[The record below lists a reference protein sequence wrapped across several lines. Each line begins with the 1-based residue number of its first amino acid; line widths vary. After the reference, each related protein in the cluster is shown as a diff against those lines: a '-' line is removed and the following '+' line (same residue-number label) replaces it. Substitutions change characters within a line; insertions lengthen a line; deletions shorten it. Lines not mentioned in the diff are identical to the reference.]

1 MSKKRKNKN
10 SVTVTK
16 EVIENENI
24 ANDKQGGRIMA
35 MLNGMLENA
44 NNDVDVKNGGNIMNN
59 TQNNNNNQVAQAA
72 QQVMQQATVA
82 GQQGQVPVFVNPNTA
97 AQAQYVMTQ
106 QGQAVPVQ
114 FVDPNQI
121 QQLMQQQA
129 VAQQLTNPNPAT
141 QAQQVIA
148 VPAQGQVQSQPAQG
162 QGQQQPKVVYVQVPV
177 PAQAQTQEQPAP
189 QVVEVESESSF
200 TDDHPIL
207 TLGLMA
213 AGAYVGYKFIS
224 NVFFDDNNS
233 SSAAVSDN
241 DTIDL
246 VPADFSSFF

>member
-1 MSKKRKNKN
+1 MSRKKNNKDKN
-10 SVTVTK
+10 SVTVANK
-16 EVIENENI
+16 EVIENVV
-24 ANDKQGGRIMA
+24 NDEQKQGRKRIMD
-35 MLNGMLENA
+35 MLNGMMNVA
-44 NNDVDVKNGGNIMNN
+44 NNDVVNGGNNMN
-59 TQNNNNNQVAQAA
+59 TQNNNQVAQAA

-82 GQQGQVPVFVNPNTA
+82 GQQGQAVPVYVNPNFA
-97 AQAQYVMTQ
+97 AQAQYAMPQ
-106 QGQAVPVQ
+106 QGQPVQ

-121 QQLMQQQA
+121 QQVMQQQA

-148 VPAQGQVQSQPAQG
+148 VPAQGQQQVQAQPAQG
-162 QGQQQPKVVYVQVPV
+162 QQPKVVYVQVPV
-177 PAQAQTQEQPAP
+177 PAQAQTQEQAP

-200 TDDHPIL
+200 TDEHPIL

-233 SSAAVSDN
+233 SSVVSDN

-246 VPADFSSFF
+246 VPTADFSSFF

>member
-1 MSKKRKNKN
+1 MARKNKNKNKN
-10 SVTVTK
+10 SVTVTE
-16 EVIENENI
+16 EVIENGKNVN
-24 ANDKQGGRIMA
+24 NDEQGGKRIMD
-35 MLNGMLENA
+35 MLNGMMNV
-44 NNDVDVKNGGNIMNN
+44 NNGDVNGGNTMN
-59 TQNNNNNQVAQAA
+59 QNNNQVAQAA

-97 AQAQYVMTQ
+97 AQAQYVMNQ

-114 FVDPNQI
+114 FVDPNQV
-121 QQLMQQQA
+121 QQVMQQQA
-129 VAQQLTNPNPAT
+129 VAQQLTNPNPDT

-148 VPAQGQVQSQPAQG
+148 VSAQGQQQVQSQQA

-224 NVFFDDNNS
+224 NVFFDDNNTS
-233 SSAAVSDN
+233 SAVSDN

-246 VPADFSSFF
+246 VPTADFSSFF

>member
-1 MSKKRKNKN
+1 MSRKKNNKNKN
-10 SVTVTK
+10 SVT
-16 EVIENENI
+16 NENVV
-24 ANDKQGGRIMA
+24 NDEGGRIRA
-35 MLNGMLENA
+35 MLNGMLA
-44 NNDVDVKNGGNIMNN
+44 NNDVNGGNNMN
-59 TQNNNNNQVAQAA
+59 TQNNNQNQVNQVA

-106 QGQAVPVQ
+106 QGPVPVQ
-114 FVDPNQI
+114 FVDPNQV

>member
-1 MSKKRKNKN
+1 MSRKKNNKNKN
-10 SVTVTK
+10 SVT
-16 EVIENENI
+16 NENVV
-24 ANDKQGGRIMA
+24 NDEGGRIRA
-35 MLNGMLENA
+35 MLNGMLA
-44 NNDVDVKNGGNIMNN
+44 NNDVNVNGGNNMN
-59 TQNNNNNQVAQAA
+59 TQNNNQNQVNQVA

-114 FVDPNQI
+114 FVDPNQV

>member
-1 MSKKRKNKN
+1 MSRKKNNKNKN
-10 SVTVTK
+10 SVT
-16 EVIENENI
+16 NENVV
-24 ANDKQGGRIMA
+24 NDEGGRIRA
-35 MLNGMLENA
+35 MLNGMLKNA
-44 NNDVDVKNGGNIMNN
+44 NNDVNVNGGNTMN
-59 TQNNNNNQVAQAA
+59 TQNNNQNQVNQVA

-97 AQAQYVMTQ
+97 AQAQYVMNQ
-106 QGQAVPVQ
+106 HGQAVPVQ
-114 FVDPNQI
+114 FVDPNQV

-141 QAQQVIA
+141 QAQQVIS
-148 VPAQGQVQSQPAQG
+148 VPAQGQQQVQAQPAQG
-162 QGQQQPKVVYVQVPV
+162 QQPKVVYVQVPV
-177 PAQAQTQEQPAP
+177 PAQAQTQEQAP

-200 TDDHPIL
+200 TDKHPIL

-233 SSAAVSDN
+233 SSVVSDN

-246 VPADFSSFF
+246 VPTADFSSFF

>member
-1 MSKKRKNKN
+1 MARKGKNKNKN
-10 SVTVTK
+10 SVTTMANK
-16 EVIENENI
+16 EVIENEKV
-24 ANDKQGGRIMA
+24 NDEQGGKRIMD
-35 MLNGMLENA
+35 MLNGMMNVNA
-44 NNDVDVKNGGNIMNN
+44 NDVNGGNTMN
-59 TQNNNNNQVAQAA
+59 QNNNNQVAQAA

-82 GQQGQVPVFVNPNTA
+82 GQQGQVPVFVSPNTA

-114 FVDPNQI
+114 FVDPNQL
-121 QQLMQQQA
+121 QALQQQA

-148 VPAQGQVQSQPAQG
+148 
-162 QGQQQPKVVYVQVPV
+162 V

-224 NVFFDDNNS
+224 NVFFDDYNS

>member
-1 MSKKRKNKN
+1 MDRKGKNKNKN
-10 SVTVTK
+10 SVTTMANK
-16 EVIENENI
+16 EVIENEKV
-24 ANDKQGGRIMA
+24 NDEQGGKRIMD
-35 MLNGMLENA
+35 MLNGMMNVNA
-44 NNDVDVKNGGNIMNN
+44 NDVNGGNTMN
-59 TQNNNNNQVAQAA
+59 QNNNNQVAQAA

-82 GQQGQVPVFVNPNTA
+82 GQQGQVPVFVSPNTA

-114 FVDPNQI
+114 FVDPNQL
-121 QQLMQQQA
+121 QALQQQA

-148 VPAQGQVQSQPAQG
+148 
-162 QGQQQPKVVYVQVPV
+162 V

>member
-1 MSKKRKNKN
+1 MDRKGKNKNKN
-10 SVTVTK
+10 SVTTMANK
-16 EVIENENI
+16 EVIENEKV
-24 ANDKQGGRIMA
+24 NDEQGAKRIMD
-35 MLNGMLENA
+35 MLNGMMNVNA
-44 NNDVDVKNGGNIMNN
+44 NDVNGGNTMN
-59 TQNNNNNQVAQAA
+59 QNNNNQVAQAA

-82 GQQGQVPVFVNPNTA
+82 GQQGQVPVFVSPNTA

-114 FVDPNQI
+114 FVDPNQL
-121 QQLMQQQA
+121 QALQQQA

-148 VPAQGQVQSQPAQG
+148 
-162 QGQQQPKVVYVQVPV
+162 V

>member
-1 MSKKRKNKN
+1 MDRKGKNKNKN
-10 SVTVTK
+10 SVTTMANK
-16 EVIENENI
+16 EVIENEKV
-24 ANDKQGGRIMA
+24 NDEQGGKRIMD
-35 MLNGMLENA
+35 MLNGMMNVNA
-44 NNDVDVKNGGNIMNN
+44 NDVNGGNTMN
-59 TQNNNNNQVAQAA
+59 QNNNNQVAQAA

-82 GQQGQVPVFVNPNTA
+82 GQQGQVPVFVSPNTA

-114 FVDPNQI
+114 FVDPNQL
-121 QQLMQQQA
+121 QALQQQA

-148 VPAQGQVQSQPAQG
+148 VPAQGQQQVQSQPA

-213 AGAYVGYKFIS
+213 VGAYVGYRFIS